1 MSETIN
7 RTVVVTA
14 ANAPLAR
21 TLAAALSAGGVGMFE
36 SPLPNEANPTH
47 FISSGQI
54 DSAFDVVL
62 KDANALFQAS
72 NGLATLVQCQNLIET
87 SIVVDCDIES
97 ASETCARL
105 GLL

>member
-1 MSETIN
+1 MIN
-7 RTVVVTA
+7 RTIIITA

-36 SPLPNEANPTH
+36 SPLPSEVNPTH

-54 DSAFDVVL
+54 DSAFDTVL
-62 KDANALFQAS
+62 KDANALFQAAQ
-72 NGLATLVQCQNLIET
+72 GIATLAECQNLIDT
-87 SIVVDCDIES
+87 SVVVDCDVES
-97 ASETCARL
+97 ASDTCARL